1 MAEESGRTRFHYGF
15 YAAMEVEYDL
25 KKIPLTYKQ
34 EVQLGKDPVRLDFL
48 VIKKKSNIVLD
59 DPIGEFFKQ
68 VNIFEYKSPED
79 GLSIDDFYKVQGYGL
94 IYKGFGRKV
103 NELPIENITLTIV
116 RHTHPR
122 DMLQMLEDSGIVVI
136 ETYPGIYRFEGNF
149 SIPVQLVVS
158 SQLPTGEYD
167 GLRLLAHGAT
177 IEDIK
182 NYAEKAVAS
191 NNERIKENAGTVI
204 DVCFAVNKNL
214 EEDKEMYEAV
224 REVFKDAFAKE
235 RQEGRQEGTKKA
247 NERVAVEMLKDG
259 KPINEITRYSQLA
272 ENVIRNI
279 ATSMGLAIS

>member
-103 NELPIENITLTIV
+103 NELLIENITLTIV

-122 DMLQMLEDSGIVVI
+122 DMLKMLEDSGIVVI

-259 KPINEITRYSQLA
+259 KPMNEITRYSQLA
-272 ENVIRNI
+272 ENVIRNL
-279 ATSMGLAIS
+279 ATSMGLAVS